1 MPSHAIFQGDENVA
15 TPFLF
20 QNGAV
25 SRCAPAENASKGS
38 IVLVG
43 GPCMLGAQVN
53 SNLVPMELAF
63 LILGG
68 ILYAASIGCTIWLAV
83 ISARV
88 AWWWCVLILL
98 TCGTAGL
105 VFAILHWEKSK
116 KPFLIGIATGLLSG
130 VCFLAAGGSAFKEGM
145 KQGMLEADQQAA
157 NGETQLPAFDKE
169 LTDARKAA
177 EANGA
182 VPAPSKPTAAAQPA
196 PAEEPLPFTPTARPK
211 PFPYKDAP
219 PARTATAAA
228 APAVGEST
236 GESST
241 AGQVPVPA
249 EAPPAPPKPKIE
261 IGSATLVREDGSGTI
276 QIEINNAA
284 PKAVTEVKL
293 SVTYLDARG
302 VRVGTWTT
310 TRRGD
315 PRLAPASGS
324 GKFTELAIRMP
335 TAARKVDVQVV
346 GATLEDGTEIE
357 Y

>member
-1 MPSHAIFQGDENVA
+1 
-15 TPFLF
+15 
-20 QNGAV
+20 
-25 SRCAPAENASKGS
+25 
-38 IVLVG
+38 
-43 GPCMLGAQVN
+43 MLGRQVN

-63 LILGG
+63 LILAG
-68 ILYAASIGCTIWLAV
+68 ILYTASIGCTIWLAV
-83 ISARV
+83 IAARV

-130 VCFLAAGGSAFKEGM
+130 VCFLAAGGAAFTKGM
-145 KQGMLEADQQAA
+145 KQGMLEAEQQAA

-169 LTDARKAA
+169 LADARKAA

-182 VPAPSKPTAAAQPA
+182 APTPAAPAATAQPA
-196 PAEEPLPFTPTARPK
+196 AVVEPLPFTPTARPK

-219 PARTATAAA
+219 AARTASAGAAA
-228 APAVGEST
+228 AGGESA
-236 GESST
+236 GEASS

-261 IGSATLVREDGSGTI
+261 VASATLALDEGSGTI
-276 QIEINNAA
+276 HIEINNAA

-293 SVTYLDARG
+293 SVTYLDTRG

-335 TAARKVDVQVV
+335 SAARKVDVQVV
-346 GATLEDGTEIE
+346 GATLEDGTQIE